1 LLAPPIHLT
10 QQPLAKAGVGSTLAP
25 SAFSAAVFGTAAL
38 GKAVLGKAV
47 LGKAA
52 LGKAA
57 LDTVTMLLA
66 KVSKEAL
73 KNPNHCQDSPNV
85 A

>member
-1 LLAPPIHLT
+1 
-10 QQPLAKAGVGSTLAP
+10 
-25 SAFSAAVFGTAAL
+25 
-38 GKAVLGKAV
+38 LGKAV